1 MSGNPPDNTVSGENP
16 PSPAQPPVTS
26 PAITTPIP
34 PEHVA
39 CPNCYTLVPTGTR
52 YCPQCGN
59 AIPPPTTWPGIPAP
73 APAPRR
79 NVALIVIAVVL
90 VAILVVGVGGYV
102 LYQQGQQRVLQDA
115 KNTDAN
121 AANQAVNQLQF
132 TCFSNRTDTSHLS
145 YTQLYGFSGYTTVY
159 ETFGISNP
167 TSFTIDATW
176 TITIDYPSV
185 GWVIINSQT
194 FHEAPNGG
202 VAYPVF
208 AFMVTGS
215 QLNNRPSSANYT
227 IFTVTLDGIY
237 QVTGTYA
244 TYTPTTHSTYDST
257 TSSGNGSLGTGSG
270 LPKC

>member
-1 MSGNPPDNTVSGENP
+1 MSGENP